1 MGEDVPD
8 GVIKI
13 IVAVVLPR
21 VHVFHEP
28 FAGIT
33 ERLEKPMLGLK
44 VLAPDL
50 GIIRAGEDHFD
61 FVHSLEGE

>member
-8 GVIKI
+8 CVIKI

-21 VHVFHEP
+21 VHVFNKP

-33 ERLEKPMLGLK
+33 EGLEEPMFGLE
-44 VLAPDL
+44 LLTPDF

-61 FVHSLEGE
+61 FVHSA